1 MSRVLF
7 LLVVL
12 VCAATAVFG
21 QESKA
26 PEQTEGSLRA
36 YDTKGKERG
45 DCPLKSTSVKTDIS
59 GFIAR
64 VRVRQE
70 FENPFTEAI
79 EAVYTFPLSQN
90 GAVDDM
96 IMTVGLRTIRGK
108 IMKREEARRVYE
120 AAKTEGKTA
129 SLLDQER
136 PNIFTQSVANI
147 QPNEKIFVEITYV
160 EILKF
165 DDGSYEFV
173 FPMTVAPR
181 YIPSTVAEDDAAK
194 ISPPLAETRAGH
206 DISIEVSLNAGVP
219 VESVR
224 SNSHAINTVNLT
236 ASMATV
242 SLRNER
248 TIPNKDFV
256 LRYDIIGKRME
267 DAVLATKGTNGGFF
281 SLILSPPERLTTAD
295 LTPKEIVFVLD
306 TSGSMQGF
314 PIEKAKES
322 MKLAL
327 DALYPED
334 TFNLITFAGD
344 THILFDQPV
353 PATQAN
359 LDKAQEFLASREGD
373 GGTEMM
379 KAVKAALAPSDAQD
393 HLRIVCF
400 MTDGEVGN
408 DMEIIAEVKKH
419 PKARV
424 FSFGIGDSVNR
435 FLLDSIAREGRGD
448 AEYVMLED
456 DGSRAAKRF
465 HERIRN
471 PYLTDISID
480 WAGLPVT
487 GVYPRR
493 IPDLFGAT
501 PVVIFGRYSAV
512 GNGTIKLRG
521 KIGGQ
526 PFERSIAINLPANEN
541 ANDVLATLWAR
552 TKVDELMSQSWDAEA
567 EESNPKPA
575 IKAQI
580 IKLGLDHRIMTQFTS
595 FVAVEERIVTR
606 IIKGKRVRVPVYAP
620 AGTVFEG
627 DVTGEGQGSGGSAP
641 QQMTNQMA
649 NVNSLTL
656 SVGRSSG
663 TGTGSGSG
671 GGGGGLRSSGSSVSY
686 GLIGPPTKTV
696 PPATP
701 LPSVSRLNQTGYY
714 SPVSE
719 GVINGAA
726 TKLPKPAYP
735 AAARSV
741 SASGAVS
748 VQVTIDESGKVISA
762 TPVSGHPLLRAAAVQ
777 AASGAEF
784 APTMLS
790 GKPVKV
796 TGVITYNFTGPTS
809 ATPNVAV
816 APGTMAAEAPD
827 KPIPPPPT
835 PGMLHDKM
843 LKEKMHSWIYVLVTR
858 MRTSSY
864 DLTPNEAKFVSDG
877 KAIVQIELWMK
888 TPEVLEKLKT
898 LGFEIVSDNN
908 ARILTGRIA
917 VEKLVALAEIE
928 ELKLIL
934 PQI

>member
-1 MSRVLF
+1 MRKLF
-7 LLVVL
+7 LSFGVL
-12 VCAATAVFG
+12 LLSLPACVSG
-21 QESKA
+21 QDG
-26 PEQTEGSLRA
+26 PEITQGSLFVV
-36 YDTKGKERG
+36 TKKGEEAG
-45 DCPLKSTSVKTDIS
+45 ACPLKSTSVKVDIS

-64 VRVRQE
+64 VRVAQE
-70 FENPFTEAI
+70 FENNFSEPV
-79 EAVYTFPLSQN
+79 EAVYTFPLSPN
-90 GAVDDM
+90 AAVNEM
-96 IMTVGLRTIRGK
+96 SMKIGERTIRGM
-108 IMKREEARRVYE
+108 ILKREEARKVYE
-120 AAKTEGKTA
+120 KAKDEGKA
-129 SLLDQER
+129 AALLDQER

-147 QPNEKIFVEITYV
+147 LPGEKIFVEISYV
-160 EILKF
+160 ETLAF
-165 DDGSYEFV
+165 DSGSYEFV

-181 YIPSTVAEDDAAK
+181 YIPASADKEDGEK
-194 ISPPLAETRAGH
+194 ISPPIADQRTGH
-206 DISIEVSLNAGVP
+206 DITIEVALNAGIP
-219 VESVR
+219 IEEIR
-224 SNSHAINTVNLT
+224 SNTHQIDAVAFTPNSAK
-236 ASMATV
+236 V
-242 SLRNER
+242 SLKNER

-256 LRYDIIGKRME
+256 LRYDVIGKRME
-267 DAVLATKGTNGGFF
+267 DAVLATKGTKGGFF

-295 LTPKEIVFVLD
+295 LTAKEIVFVLD

-327 DALYPED
+327 DGLYPED

-359 LDKAQEFLASREGD
+359 LEKAQEFLASREGD

-379 KAVKAALAPSDAQD
+379 KAVKAALASSDAQD

-487 GVYPRR
+487 GIYPRR

-512 GNGTIKLRG
+512 ANGTIKLRG

-526 PFERSIAINLPANEN
+526 PFERTIAVNLPASEN
-541 ANDVLATLWAR
+541 TNDVLGTLWAR
-552 TKVDELMSQSWDAEA
+552 TKVDELLSQSWDAEE
-567 EESNPKPA
+567 EESNPTPA
-575 IKAQI
+575 TKAQI
-580 IKLGLDHRIMTQFTS
+580 IKLGLDHKIMTQFTS

-606 IIKGKRVRVPVYAP
+606 VVKGKRVRVPVYAP
-620 AGTVFEG
+620 AGTVFEAEGTG
-627 DVTGEGQGSGGSAP
+627 DGEGRGSA
-641 QQMTNQMA
+641 QMTNQMA

-656 SVGRSSG
+656 SVNRSSG
-663 TGTGSGSG
+663 VASGSGPGSGSGSG
-671 GGGGGLRSSGSSVSY
+671 GGGGGRGDPSASY

-701 LPSVSRLNQTGYY
+701 LPSVRRLNQTGYY
-714 SPVSE
+714 SPVSA

-735 AAARSV
+735 VAARAV
-741 SASGAVS
+741 NASGAVS
-748 VQVTIDESGKVISA
+748 IQVTVDESGKVISA

-777 AASGAEF
+777 AATGAAF
-784 APTMLS
+784 APTTLS
-790 GKPVKV
+790 GKPVRV

-809 ATPNVAV
+809 ATLNVTV
-816 APGTMAAEAPD
+816 APGTMDAEVPG
-827 KPIPPPPT
+827 KPIPAPPT
-835 PGMLHDKM
+835 PGMLRDKM
-843 LKEKMHSWIYVLVTR
+843 LKEKMHSWVYGLVTR

-864 DLTPNEAKFVSDG
+864 DLTPNEAKFVHDG
-877 KAIVQIELWMK
+877 KAIVRIELWMK
-888 TPEVLEKLKT
+888 KPEILEKLKA
-898 LGFEIVSDNN
+898 LGFEIVSDTS
-908 ARILTGRIA
+908 RMLTGRIA
-917 VEKLVALAEIE
+917 VEKLEALAEIE

-934 PQI
+934 PKI

>member
-1 MSRVLF
+1 MRKVVF
-7 LLVVL
+7 LLCVFLFAVGASAQEITEGAL
-12 VCAATAVFG
+12 YAAT
-21 QESKA
+21 K
-26 PEQTEGSLRA
+26 
-36 YDTKGKERG
+36 KGKELG
-45 DCPLKSTSVKTDIS
+45 ACPLKNTSVKTDIS

-96 IMTVGLRTIRGK
+96 TMTIGMRVIRGK
-108 IMKREEARRVYE
+108 IMRREEARQVYE
-120 AAKTEGKTA
+120 TAKNEGKTA

-136 PNIFTQSVANI
+136 PNIFTQSIANI
-147 QPNEKIFVEITYV
+147 MPGEKIIVEISYV
-160 EILKF
+160 QTLNYE
-165 DDGSYEFV
+165 DGSYEFV

-181 YIPSTVAEDDAAK
+181 YIPGTVAEDDAEK

-206 DISIEVSLNAGVP
+206 DISINVSLNAGVP

-224 SNSHAINTVNLT
+224 SNSHVINTLNLT
-236 ASMATV
+236 ANSATV

-256 LRYDIIGKRME
+256 LRYDVISKTME
-267 DAVLATKGTNGGFF
+267 DAVLATKGMKGGFF

-295 LTPKEIVFVLD
+295 LTAKEIVFVLD

-327 DALYPED
+327 DGLYPED

-393 HLRIVCF
+393 HVRIVCF

-408 DMEIIAEVKKH
+408 DMEIISEVKKH

-471 PYLTDISID
+471 PFLTDISID

-487 GVYPRR
+487 DIYPRR
-493 IPDLFGAT
+493 IPDLFGAK

-512 GNGTIKLRG
+512 AHGTIKLRG

-526 PFERSIAINLPANEN
+526 PFERSIAVNLPANEN
-541 ANDVLATLWAR
+541 ANDVLATLWVR
-552 TKVDELMSQSWDAEA
+552 TKLEELMSRTWD
-567 EESNPKPA
+567 EEEEVSNPTPA
-575 IKAQI
+575 IKEQI
-580 IKLGLDHRIMTQFTS
+580 IKLGLDYKVMTQFTS

-620 AGTVFEG
+620 AGTVYEAEG
-627 DVTGEGQGSGGSAP
+627 TGDGDGNGSAS
-641 QQMTNQMA
+641 QHMVNQMA

-663 TGTGSGSG
+663 TGTGFGSG
-671 GGGGGLRSSGSSVSY
+671 GGGGGGSSVSH
-686 GLIGPPTKTV
+686 GLIGPPTKSA

-714 SPVSE
+714 SPVSA

-726 TKLPKPAYP
+726 TKLPKPVYP
-735 AAARSV
+735 AAARAV
-741 SASGAVS
+741 NASGAVS
-748 VQVTIDESGKVISA
+748 IQVTVDEAGKVISA

-777 AASGAEF
+777 AATGAAF

-790 GKPVKV
+790 GKPVRV

-809 ATPNVAV
+809 ASPDVAV

-835 PGMLHDKM
+835 PEMLRDKM
-843 LKEKMHSWIYVLVTR
+843 LREKMHSWVYGLVTR
-858 MRTSSY
+858 IRTSSY
-864 DLTPNEAKFVSDG
+864 ELTANEAKFVHDG
-877 KAIVQIELWMK
+877 KAFIQIELWMK
-888 TPEVLEKLKT
+888 KPEVLEKLKA
-898 LGFEIVSDNN
+898 LGFDIVSDTT
-908 ARILTGRIA
+908 RKLTGRVA
-917 VEKLVALAEIE
+917 VEKLEALAEIE
-928 ELKLIL
+928 ELKLML
-934 PQI
+934 PKI